1 MSDVQ
6 VIAVPSMYPGGIEAG
21 RSGHFGRCDV
31 FTLVSMKNGE
41 VESVRAVPNA
51 EHAEGGCLVPVQILY
66 QAGATSLVV
75 AGIGMRPRMGFA
87 EAGIEVLVGP
97 GETVGEVIE
106 AYKAALVR
114 PIADSDLCGAHAHG
128 A

>member
-6 VIAVPSMYPGGIEAG
+6 VIAIPSMYPGGLEAG

-31 FTLVSMKNGE
+31 FTLVSVKDGE
-41 VESVRAVPNA
+41 VQSVRAVPNA
-51 EHAEGGCLVPVQILY
+51 DHAEGGCLVPVQILY

-97 GETVGEVIE
+97 GETVGEVID
-106 AYKAALVR
+106 AYRSDLVR

>member
-6 VIAVPSMYPGGIEAG
+6 VIAIPSMHPGGLEAG

-41 VESVRAVPNA
+41 VESVRTVPNA
-51 EHAEGGCLVPVQILY
+51 EHSEGGCLVPVNILSR
-66 QAGATSLVV
+66 AGATSLVV

-87 EAGIEVLVGP
+87 QAGIEVLVGP
-97 GETVGEVIE
+97 GNTVGEVIV
-106 AYKAALVR
+106 AYRVDLVR
-114 PIADSDLCGAHAHG
+114 PIAESDLCGAHA
-128 A
+128 